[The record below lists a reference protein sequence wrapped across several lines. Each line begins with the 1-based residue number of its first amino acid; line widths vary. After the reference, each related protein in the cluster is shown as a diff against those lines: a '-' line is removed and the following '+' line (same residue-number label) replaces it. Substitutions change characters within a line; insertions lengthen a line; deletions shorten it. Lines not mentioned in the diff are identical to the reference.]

1 MNKILYIGLCAML
14 LLFGVSCKG
23 RKYELY
29 KTIDV
34 AMNSTNVFF
43 QPNVYNPDSP
53 RIELSDFMSQEIRSV
68 VQSFKDPSKVI
79 IKKSKD
85 LPLTAIPFVFWLNE
99 IGFYW
104 RGSCICIRSEDYE
117 EYYFVESYI
126 LDDLRKIVFP
136 TGVMPL
142 EEIPRY
148 KWENAFEEIENKYK

>member
-1 MNKILYIGLCAML
+1 MNKNLYIGLCAML

-34 AMNSTNVFF
+34 ALNSTNVFF
-43 QPNVYNPDSP
+43 QPNVYIPNSP
-53 RIELSDFMSQEIRSV
+53 RIELSDFMSQEIKNV
-68 VQSFKDPSKVI
+68 VQSFKYPSKVI

-85 LPLTAIPFVFWLNE
+85 LPLTATPFVFWLNG
-99 IGFYW
+99 IRFYW
-104 RGSCICIRSEDYE
+104 RVSCICIRSEDYE

-126 LDDLRKIVFP
+126 LDDLGKIVFP
-136 TGVMPL
+136 GGVMPL

-148 KWENAFEEIENKYK
+148 KWENAFEEIENRYK